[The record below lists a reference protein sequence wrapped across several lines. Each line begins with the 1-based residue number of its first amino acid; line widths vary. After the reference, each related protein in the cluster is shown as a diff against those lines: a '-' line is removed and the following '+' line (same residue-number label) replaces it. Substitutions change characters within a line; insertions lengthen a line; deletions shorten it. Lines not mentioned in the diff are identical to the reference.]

1 MRCLGPSS
9 AAAFSEDITS
19 AAAFSEE
26 ITSAVACGMDTTSAV
41 AFGMDTTSAA
51 AFGNTIVASCKLI
64 MAVVEAEGGSDF
76 VCKRVNISD

>member
-1 MRCLGPSS
+1 
-9 AAAFSEDITS
+9 
-19 AAAFSEE
+19 
-26 ITSAVACGMDTTSAV
+26 
-41 AFGMDTTSAA
+41 MDTTSAA